1 MLDTYQKVRE
11 LFCNL
16 IKFASIDLYYKIKY
30 GHDSSKI
37 RFDFFKNWQ
46 YKRYARAT
54 MALFQVLICFCFW
67 SGFSSLS
74 YASENSNSIEKN
86 ISIKGNFKLSGAIN
100 YQFQISDSSL
110 KSQSKK
116 IELSAGL
123 SISISSI
130 NDKLIPISEGLWFFV
145 DNGDGLISGQIQGQL
160 DRNINSEL
168 ISSEMMILSQEIQ
181 WLPFLLD
188 GYSYKIEINQTD
200 APFIYIPSEKSSLC
214 GPNCKLYQETRPQQE
229 LYIVLGNYTPYS
241 KEVYGVNLG
250 VALHQADKD
259 LAESYLQLLPDVV
272 ARYSQMIG
280 KYPFSEFW
288 VIENLNETGYGMPG
302 FTLLGKSVIRLPFLL
317 KSSLP
322 HEVLHNWLGNS
333 IFVDYQKGN
342 WCEGLTTHLADHY
355 EQKISLQ
362 DSSYRR
368 NAILDYINFVSENV
382 DFPLIEF
389 QGRHSGS
396 TQAVGYDKS
405 MMLFQ
410 MIQDYLGEK
419 VFYQRLQNLFQQF
432 YFQQIG
438 FEQVIKNIFL
448 NDAKEYTQWLP
459 WIKEKG
465 IVDLSAQVLCEK
477 GKTSLKI
484 KSSPNNLFYRLEYL
498 KKSNTGTELA
508 FVDILDGHTEIE
520 LPKDISTIHIDPSFK
535 VFRKLSQG
543 EKPLALSEVFGKKV
557 IYVVVD
563 EDLKVDFDLWKEGVQ
578 SSFPIVFEVITSDEE
593 KSKNSKDLIIHYS
606 NKLPKSLQESGYLD
620 QIHVEFKEGQLKIQD
635 QNYPTTNSAWA
646 VMGKGLSKQTLLWV
660 KPQPNMD
667 SKAWGRQLTHYT
679 QMGVLIFKDRKNV
692 FKNTYASGKSDLE
705 IDVKDCK

>member
-1 MLDTYQKVRE
+1 
-11 LFCNL
+11 
-16 IKFASIDLYYKIKY
+16 
-30 GHDSSKI
+30 
-37 RFDFFKNWQ
+37 
-46 YKRYARAT
+46 

-67 SGFSSLS
+67 GGFSSLS
-74 YASENSNSIEKN
+74 YASENPKSIGKN
-86 ISIKGNFKLSGAIN
+86 ISIKGSFKLSGAIN
-100 YQFQISDSSL
+100 YQFQISDPSL
-110 KSQSKK
+110 KLQSKK
-116 IELSAGL
+116 IELSPGL
-123 SISISSI
+123 SISISST
-130 NDKLIPISEGLWFFV
+130 NDKLIPINEGLWFFI
-145 DNGDGLISGQIQGQL
+145 DNGDGIISGQIQGQL
-160 DRNINSEL
+160 DRNASSEL

-188 GYSYKIEINQTD
+188 GYSYKIEITETD
-200 APFIYIPSEKSSLC
+200 APFIYVPSETSSPC
-214 GPNCKLYQETRPQQE
+214 GTNCKFYQETRPQQE
-229 LYIVLGNYTPYS
+229 LYIVLGNYTAYS
-241 KEVYGVNLG
+241 KEAEGITLG
-250 VALHQADKD
+250 VALHQADKN
-259 LAESYLQLLPDVV
+259 LADSYMHLLPDIVS
-272 ARYSQMIG
+272 RYSQMIG

-288 VIENLNETGYGMPG
+288 VIENLNETGYGMSG

-355 EQKISLQ
+355 EQRISQQ

-368 NAILDYINFVSENV
+368 NAILNYMNFVGENV
-382 DFPLIEF
+382 DFPLVDF

-405 MMLFQ
+405 MILFQ

-432 YFQQIG
+432 YFQKIG

-448 NDAKEYTQWLP
+448 NNEKEYTQWLP

-465 IVDLSAQVLCEK
+465 IVNISAQVLCEK
-477 GKTSLKI
+477 GKASLKI
-484 KSSPNNLFYRLEYL
+484 NSSPSNLFYRLEYL
-498 KKSNTGTELA
+498 KKSNSGTELA
-508 FVDILDGHTEIE
+508 FLDILNGQAEIN
-520 LPKDISTIHIDPSFK
+520 LPKDISTIHIDPYFK

-557 IYVVVD
+557 IYAIVD

-578 SSFPIVFEVITSDEE
+578 STFPIVFEVITADNE
-593 KSKNSKDLIIHYS
+593 KAKNSKDLILHYS

-620 QIHVEFKEGQLKIQD
+620 QIQMEFKEGQLKIQD
-635 QNYPTTNSAWA
+635 QNHLTADSAWA

-679 QMGVLIFKDRKNV
+679 QMGVLIFKDRKNI
-692 FKNTYASGKSDLE
+692 FKNTYASGRSDLE
-705 IDVKDCK
+705 ISVTGCR